1 MISGIIGLPGSGKS
15 TLLSYIAFRAV
26 HGKSINF
33 KGFRV
38 QNFKYKYIYTNFPC
52 IGAYKLDFD
61 LLGKADY
68 NNCLMLCDEIQLL
81 ADCRNYKDF
90 SEEFKEFF
98 SMHRH
103 DRIDFLYATQLYDGI
118 DKKIR
123 GLTDRL
129 YKVDK
134 WLLNTIRVREIL
146 AYQDIMNG
154 RICEGYE
161 YARGINTKYFFAPR
175 LYKYNDTY
183 SKIIERPRIEVP
195 MIPWD
200 ITVKEKPIEKNA

>member
-103 DRIDFLYATQLYDGI
+103 DRQ
-118 DKKIR
+118 
-123 GLTDRL
+123 
-129 YKVDK
+129 
-134 WLLNTIRVREIL
+134 
-146 AYQDIMNG
+146 Q
-154 RICEGYE
+154 
-161 YARGINTKYFFAPR
+161 
-175 LYKYNDTY
+175 KYNKPKHLFY
-183 SKIIERPRIEVP
+183 FHLLQSIRHEVY
-195 MIPWD
+195 D
-200 ITVKEKPIEKNA
+200 KHLEDYHHNHDQQGY